1 MCESTS
7 CYLTSKLTLDYPVCT
22 HAIVIHQYYSITL
35 PISISSFPFR
45 FIILSADHL
54 KQHKQCQCNGGWHK
68 SFSPSSAP
76 SSLPSSLPSQE
87 PSVSSEPSSQPSV
100 TLDSVLDGQSCQRN
114 RDCNSG
120 LCSVRLFYVLH
131 FSDFFFFTLLT
142 FFFFLSHSC
151 WDSFK

>member
-1 MCESTS
+1 MHTRHCHSPILLHYFT
-7 CYLTSKLTLDYPVCT
+7 YLNFLF
-22 HAIVIHQYYSITL
+22 
-35 PISISSFPFR
+35 SFS
-45 FIILSADHL
+45 FIILSADHV

-100 TLDSVLDGQSCQRN
+100 TFDSVLDGQSCQRN
-114 RDCNSG
+114 RDCSSD
-120 LCSVRLFYVLH
+120 LCSVRLFYVLN
-131 FSDFFFFTLLT
+131 FSDFFFFTLFT

-151 WDSFK
+151 WDSFNDIFRFIW